1 MVRPEPV
8 DDNLSFLDAG
18 FLETEDSDPHA
29 SLTIGALAIME
40 GPVPGQDE
48 FRDTVAARFA
58 KLPHARDRV
67 HTVPL
72 DFSAPS
78 WTPDPHFDLGHH
90 LRRVAVPEPGEE
102 ESLFGFVARVMA
114 HRLDRDRPLWE
125 CWVVEGLTDDRWA
138 ILTKIHH
145 CMRDG
150 ITGTKLFEA
159 MCDEVGPQTSRT
171 AEPDTDAERGA
182 RTARVHDSRA
192 VESLAPVDV
201 EFLSPVRQ
209 LRLVSAA
216 LAIPRRLTAAG
227 IGCATGLTHLLS
239 EMLTS
244 STNTWCIG
252 PIGRQR
258 RYCAAELRMHDVREI
273 CATYRVTVNDVALA
287 AITTGLRQLLL
298 TRGERPEP
306 HTVRTLVPVS
316 VRSATAE
323 HAIHNQVSLMLPFL
337 PVDIED
343 PVEQLVAVHERLT
356 THKASKEAEGGKA
369 FTAVAQYG
377 PFMPMAWAVRLATRF
392 PQHSVV
398 AVATNVPGPK
408 ATRHVMG
415 RTILEI
421 FPYVPIALRLRI
433 GIAILSYSDHLAF
446 GLTGDYD
453 TTPDLT
459 DLSDSIERGVLTLLA
474 SSRAAAAASE

>member
-1 MVRPEPV
+1 M

-72 DFSAPS
+72 DFSPPS
-78 WTPDPHFDLGHH
+78 WSPDPHFDLGHH

-145 CMRDG
+145 CMADG

-159 MCDEVGPQTSRT
+159 MCDEVVAETSTT
-171 AEPDTDAERGA
+171 AEPDTDAEPVPTVGTRLE
-182 RTARVHDSRA
+182 S
-192 VESLAPVDV
+192 VESLVRSTI

-227 IGCATGLTHLLS
+227 IGVATGLTHLLS

-244 STNTWCIG
+244 STNTSLIG

-258 RYCAAELRMHDVREI
+258 RYCAARVRMHDVREI
-273 CATYRVTVNDVALA
+273 CATYQVTVNDVALA

-298 TRGERPEP
+298 KRGERPEP

-316 VRSATAE
+316 VRSATE
-323 HAIHNQVSLMLPFL
+323 ERAIHNQVSLMLPFL

-421 FPYVPIALRLRI
+421 LPYVPIALRLRI

-474 SSRAAAAASE
+474 SSRAADAASE